1 MQNIINVKGSGKRE
15 VVIVLIGIT
24 GPSGA
29 GKGCVAQ
36 VFARRGFAVI
46 DADRIAREIVM
57 PGQPALAALTDAFG
71 KDILLP
77 DGSLDRRLL
86 AQRAFSS
93 EQGTKTLNEI
103 THKEIC
109 KRMKALADGYMN
121 SGRNC
126 LFDAPLLIEA
136 GLTDICNACVAVIAS
151 AEERTKRLMQR
162 DGITEQ
168 EVPEEMLH
176 GCILRT
182 RRNGDR
188 IRPFGMNGSK
198 KLQDYFVDRK
208 VDEPVRSRIPLIC
221 RGSEVLMAAG
231 VGTGNI
237 PEWKRE
243 NRNIRI
249 VWKGKMP
256 WRPEE
261 RLCRTNESEF

>member
-1 MQNIINVKGSGKRE
+1 MNYSYIFNHIKSKLSTSIWLKLFIFFKAIILLHENNKELFTNTLLTSTRLQNIINVKGFGKRE

-168 EVPEEMLH
+168 EIQRRLSRQHSDDFYTSRCDYTIVNDGDLDR
-176 GCILRT
+176 LREQA
-182 RRNGDR
+182 DA
-188 IRPFGMNGSK
+188 I
-198 KLQDYFVDRK
+198 
-208 VDEPVRSRIPLIC
+208 I
-221 RGSEVLMAAG
+221 
-231 VGTGNI
+231 
-237 PEWKRE
+237 
-243 NRNIRI
+243 
-249 VWKGKMP
+249 
-256 WRPEE
+256 E
-261 RLCRTNESEF
+261 RLSIHDGC